1 MKKIIITAT
10 AICLSICLWAQGN
23 KGITAS
29 RLAEGNLLFCVA
41 ESGNNITDVTTGLD
55 GRQIDHVAIYHNA
68 GGKGFALEAIHK
80 GGGVSH
86 SYRQFHGETTCS
98 GSGTTE
104 RHRRRGSL
112 GGEGNAVYRY
122 TIRLQFHAVGQCDVL
137 QRTGTEMLQE
147 QGWRTGV
154 QTDSDV
160 VS

>member
-10 AICLSICLWAQGN
+10 VMCLSICLWAQGN

-29 RLAEGNLLFCVA
+29 RLAEGDLLFCVA

-55 GRQIDHVAIYHNA
+55 GRQIDHVAIYHNTQ
-68 GGKGFALEAIHK
+68 GS
-80 GGGVSH
+80 VSH
-86 SYRQFHGETTCS
+86 SYRQLHGETSCS
-98 GSGTTE
+98 GGGTTE
-104 RHRRRGSL
+104 RHSRRGSL

-122 TIRLQFHAVGQCDVL
+122 AIRLQFHAVGQCDVL
-137 QRTGTEMLQE
+137 QRTGAEMLQE